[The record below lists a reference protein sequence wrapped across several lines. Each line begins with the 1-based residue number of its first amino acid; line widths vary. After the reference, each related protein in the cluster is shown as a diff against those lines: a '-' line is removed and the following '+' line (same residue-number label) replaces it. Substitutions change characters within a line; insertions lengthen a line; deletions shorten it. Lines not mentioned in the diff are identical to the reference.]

1 MTVLTKRLLEIGTTS
16 GLLILLIMVFMQN
29 GIAYAAS
36 QSGGGFT
43 LQLHGA
49 AGMHV
54 HAQSGAT
61 PVVSTNGSSVNLTLS
76 GTTYAVTNQNDINN
90 QWLDVTVPQYMNLD
104 LQVQN
109 GYIEVDGLI
118 AQMTISVGNGN
129 IALNNVEFIRTSHL
143 QVANGGIAWNYGAL
157 AGNNTTFNVGNGGY
171 INVSHLPQLMAFQ
184 LNSTPPVTATG
195 CSTVPSSTAVLN
207 LTAGTISVSCVA

>member
-1 MTVLTKRLLEIGTTS
+1 MTVLTKRLLNIGTMS
-16 GLLILLIMVFMQN
+16 GLLILLAMVFMQN

-36 QSGGGFT
+36 QSGGLT

-54 HAQSGAT
+54 HAQSGTT
-61 PVVSTNGSSVNLTLS
+61 PVVSTNGRTVNLTLS

-90 QWLDVTVPQYMNLD
+90 QWLEVTVPQKMKLD
-104 LQVQN
+104 LQVPN

-118 AQMTISVGNGN
+118 AQMTIAVGNGN
-129 IALNNVEFIRTSHL
+129 IALNNVEFTGTSHL

-157 AGNNTTFNVGNGGY
+157 DISNTTFNVGNGGY
-171 INVSHLPQLMAFQ
+171 INVSHLPQLMTFQ